1 MIVRIMGEGQLAVA
15 DSAVTELN
23 VLDDKLDAALK
34 GGDESE
40 FRAALQALISRVREV
55 GSPVPA
61 EALNASDLILPP
73 PDATMDEVRHL
84 MSEDGLIPD

>member
-1 MIVRIMGEGQLAVA
+1 
-15 DSAVTELN
+15 

-73 PDATMDEVRHL
+73 PDATMGEVRHL

>member
-40 FRAALQALISRVREV
+40 FSAALQALISRVREV